1 MSEDIKTTDSEVVPT
16 GAVGIKETLDLLN
29 MLDEFLTTYE
39 KAKADGKLDLDDLQY
54 ATGAIVAAVE
64 AIKGAENIPT
74 ELKELDALEATQI
87 FQKVFVLLQRAISMV
102 AKKDVSVPVIFPV
115 A

>member
-1 MSEDIKTTDSEVVPT
+1 MSEDIKAIDSEAAPT
-16 GAVGIKETLDLLN
+16 GAVGIKETLDLLK
-29 MLDEFLTTYE
+29 MLEEFLDTYE
-39 KAKADGKLDLDDLQY
+39 KAAADGKLDLDDLQY

-64 AIKGAENIPT
+64 AIKGAENIPL
-74 ELKELDALEATQI
+74 ELKELDAVEATQI
-87 FQKVFVLLQRAISMV
+87 FQKVFVLLQRAITMI